1 MISNQAN
8 ALLLFSY
15 RIKWNGCRISSS
27 NTLKE
32 MWPHSCHLS
41 WLFQVYRIAMLD
53 YVKNIKWLNSHGML
67 QSHFICILSINIFL
81 ASTDFWFVFQCSSK
95 CFGIDFGSHI
105 STICLYTTLKWSVCM
120 YWAGSVIEIN
130 ITIQM
135 PSYMYNWTL
144 QTRRR
149 THWDY
154 KRKTEE
160 RPMSS
165 HWAREHHFYLYD
177 PKHTMKISFI
187 CKLYL

>member
-1 MISNQAN
+1 
-8 ALLLFSY
+8 
-15 RIKWNGCRISSS
+15 
-27 NTLKE
+27 

-135 PSYMYNWTL
+135 PCTL
-144 QTRRR
+144 YIVHRTCTIERCKRDAGHIGIIKEKQKNDQWVPIEHENIISICMIPNTQWKYHSFANCTCNYRPYHITIPRRYE
-149 THWDY
+149 DCY
-154 KRKTEE
+154 K
-160 RPMSS
+160 
-165 HWAREHHFYLYD
+165 
-177 PKHTMKISFI
+177 
-187 CKLYL
+187 